1 MYAALFYG
9 IFYGHGLESRV
20 DLSMLRKKPRVE
32 GIPNPLS
39 YVAQVAELDSVEVYH
54 YPDGTEAKVLRGIS
68 FDIRRGDIWG
78 ILGSEAFEIELL
90 LEIIGSVRPYG
101 SGRCI
106 LAERGMMRKKRRILP
121 HVFFIVDGDVTFPNM
136 NTLEYLM
143 FATANT
149 HLSAAERQTEI
160 LQRLLDTD
168 LYYLALVPIRFLSRA
183 QKAVICLLAASF
195 TKALLVIFSVTLL
208 EFDNSLSKGIRGIAE
223 IISQRGSALLI
234 GTKDCNMIQETCT
247 HTAFLTDGRI
257 EKKGTMEDMLA
268 RLDKRIY
275 VVTCKDPQ
283 SLSEKLMKLDPALNT
298 AVYGQDLH
306 IYDYREA
313 PISQLDFLELI
324 KKTGEPIESMQT
336 SKKTLANAYREALSD
351 HDL

>member
-1 MYAALFYG
+1 MAMG
-9 IFYGHGLESRV
+9 WKVGKGLNKAV
-20 DLSMLRKKPRVE
+20 KKQRVE
-32 GIPNPLS
+32 GFPNPQTFI
-39 YVAQVAELDSVEVYH
+39 AQVSEINAVEVYQ
-54 YPDGTEAKVLRGIS
+54 YPDGVEEKVLREIS
-68 FDIRRGDIWG
+68 FDVRRGESWG
-78 ILGSEAFEIELL
+78 IVGSEAFEIELL
-90 LEIIGSVRPYG
+90 LEIIGSVRPYS

-121 HVFFIVDGDVTFPNM
+121 HVFFIADGDVTFPNM

-149 HLSAAERQTEI
+149 HLSAAERQVDI

-195 TKALLVIFSVTLL
+195 TKALLVIFSVTQL
-208 EFDNSLSKGIRGIAE
+208 EFDIRLAKGIRGIAD
-223 IISQRGSALLI
+223 IISQRGGALLI
-234 GTKDCNMIQETCT
+234 GTKDCNMVQKACT
-247 HTAFLTDGRI
+247 HTAFLISGRV
-257 EKKGTMEDMLA
+257 ENKGTMEDMLA

-283 SLSEKLMKLDPALNT
+283 SLSEKLMKLDPALK
-298 AVYGQDLH
+298 AIVYDHDLH
-306 IYDYREA
+306 IYDYREV
-313 PISQLDFLELI
+313 PVSQLDFLELVI
-324 KKTGEPIESMQT
+324 KTGEPIESLQT
-336 SKKTLANAYREALSD
+336 SKKTLANAFREVLSG